1 MDTAE
6 RPNDA
11 AHWVARM
18 DAGDWSAQD
27 EASLQRWLGGDPN
40 RRGLL
45 LRAQASWLAG
55 DQLRAG
61 LPTVAADPAEDDRE
75 TEAQRF
81 GWPRRTIVTGL
92 AASVAAVVVG
102 KLVWPGSAVAYAT
115 ELGEI
120 RRVPLS
126 DGSVMTINSAS
137 ALDVRLEAK
146 RRLVDLARGEAWF
159 EVAKDARRPFVV
171 AAGGVQVRAIGTAF
185 SVRIRG
191 GDVEVLVTE
200 GVVEA
205 WSAKRGGTR
214 TRLVAGQIA
223 LVGAEAKVR
232 RVPDDPSS
240 VDRALA
246 WRGGMIDLQG
256 ETLAD
261 AAEEFNRYNER
272 KLVIGDDQL
281 AAEQFDGVF
290 RINDPTG
297 FALAVKTSLNVPVA
311 LADPAVIRIGG

>member
-1 MDTAE
+1 MDAVE
-6 RPNDA
+6 RPEDA

-27 EASLQRWLGGDPN
+27 EAALQRWLNGDAN

-45 LRAQASWLAG
+45 LRAQAGWVAG
-55 DQLRAG
+55 DRLRAG
-61 LPTVAADPAEDDRE
+61 LPATATDSDDDE
-75 TEAQRF
+75 IEAQRF

-92 AASVAAVVVG
+92 AASVAAAVIG

-205 WSAKRGGTR
+205 WSAERGGTR
-214 TRLVAGQIA
+214 TRLIAGQIA

-256 ETLAD
+256 GTLAD

-272 KLVIGDDQL
+272 KLVIGDGQL

-290 RINDPTG
+290 RINDPQG